1 MAAGRT
7 GRRYTK
13 FQAPGDQVEGVVLA
27 AETRPS
33 KFEGKIERVL
43 TIEKIDGSVTL
54 VSCPTDL
61 ARKAEV
67 LIGDVVRITFV
78 NFKPVDAGLMKVFSV
93 GVAVQDMQ
101 PDDRGGDDRARRW
114 RGALAVLQARLQTP
128 GPSVLPP
135 AAPRTAI
142 PSREPRSC
150 PVPSQYSD
158 QTDETP
164 RVSDLLKVHCDL
176 EAVAKALPTD
186 LKAQAR
192 FTAWR
197 GEEGWPPM
205 APQSSTRFRFR

>member
-1 MAAGRT
+1 MSQSSAVRWQQVET

-67 LIGDVVRITFV
+67 LKIGDVVRITFV
-78 NFKPVDAGLMKVFSV
+78 EFKPVDAGLMKVFSV

-101 PDDRGGDDRARRW
+101 PDDRGGDDSVPDD
-114 RGALAVLQARLQTP
+114 GAE
-128 GPSVLPP
+128 PSPF
-135 AAPRTAI
+135 
-142 PSREPRSC
+142 SR
-150 PVPSQYSD
+150 
-158 QTDETP
+158 
-164 RVSDLLKVHCDL
+164 H
-176 EAVAKALPTD
+176 A
-186 LKAQAR
+186 
-192 FTAWR
+192 
-197 GEEGWPPM
+197 
-205 APQSSTRFRFR
+205 